1 MVLKKGEKMNLE
13 NVNLQTLKDKFCEN
27 FKVTPLCLD
36 LMDEITDAK
45 LKNFIISQFEHEFSE
60 KEIEEIFDGVEED
73 GEEVYDY
80 INYEAWILSDEPNAE
95 NVIDEYKASFVDEQS
110 ALDFLDYFPG
120 DKIPE
125 GTSLIIEKVGH
136 RPDESTCID
145 RIAERPAE

>member
-1 MVLKKGEKMNLE
+1 MSII
-13 NVNLQTLKDKFCEN
+13 F
-27 FKVTPLCLD
+27 
-36 LMDEITDAK
+36 DANQCQF
-45 LKNFIISQFEHEFSE
+45 LKNFIISQFEHEFSK
-60 KEIEEIFDGVEED
+60 KEIEEIFEGAEED
-73 GEEVYDY
+73 GEETYDY
-80 INYEAWILSDEPNAE
+80 IDYEAWILSDEPNAE